1 MDFNSRQDDESKKAG
16 VNYEPIEKDYEVNER
31 RLRRAQAN
39 DTMDNYYGF
48 ARYVEPKKRLGW
60 LINMHPTDIL
70 DADKRLISAVDY
82 YLIEEDGTRF
92 KVTLPFRP
100 YFYVRAVSGSEQEVC
115 QYLSKKFAN
124 RVAKAE
130 VVQKEDLDL
139 PNHLIGL
146 KASYI
151 KLSFLSVEDLQKV
164 SRRNDPATCTIQ
176 FWMCLCILTLIELL
190 KFYSENS

>member
-1 MDFNSRQDDESKKAG
+1 MAYKSRQDDDAKAG

-39 DTMDNYYGF
+39 DTMDSYYGF
-48 ARYVEPKKRLGW
+48 SRYVEPKKRIGW

-100 YFYVRAVSGSEQEVC
+100 YFYVRAASGSEQEVC
-115 QYLSKKFAN
+115 QYLAKKFAN
-124 RVAKAE
+124 RIAQAE
-130 VVQKEDLDL
+130 VIQKEDLDL
-139 PNHLIGL
+139 PNHLIGI
-146 KASYI
+146 KAPFI

-164 SRRNDPATCTIQ
+164 SQ
-176 FWMCLCILTLIELL
+176 W
-190 KFYSENS
+190 KYKS